1 MLFPLACIMDLRFN
15 LDGTK
20 VTIMTISDKLTY
32 ENPVTCANL
41 EQTLCSMY
49 EVYAEKA
56 GTNVV
61 RPPNPIY
68 TSSSTDDIDLW
79 SYVSTHRT
87 TQSQQLVGSSSS
99 SSSLPYSN
107 DTPVELGRYFAHDV
121 LSMLDEEE
129 RKNFDILKWWRQHQ
143 RSYPILSKMARDL
156 LTPPVSTVASEAAF
170 SISGRILSDIRSRLK
185 VDILESLL
193 CLKD

>member
-1 MLFPLACIMDLRFN
+1 MLFPLACIMDPRLN
-15 LDGTK
+15 LEGTK
-20 VTIMTISDKLTY
+20 VTIIAISDKLTFG
-32 ENPVTCANL
+32 NPVTCSNL

-49 EVYAEKA
+49 EIYAEKA

-61 RPPNPIY
+61 RPPNPTY

-99 SSSLPYSN
+99 SSLPYSN
-107 DTPVELGRYFAHDV
+107 DTSVELGRYFGHDV

-129 RKNFDILKWWRQHQ
+129 RKNFDIL
-143 RSYPILSKMARDL
+143 
-156 LTPPVSTVASEAAF
+156 E
-170 SISGRILSDIRSRLK
+170 
-185 VDILESLL
+185 
-193 CLKD
+193 